1 MTGEKENQQ
10 KNEPPQ
16 DQVSIEDAHKN
27 KGLGIVAYII
37 FFIPLLVAKESKFAI
52 YHANQGLLLLL
63 TAIIIN
69 TAGTLIPIIGWLLI
83 LPIGN
88 LFVFILLLIGILNA
102 AKGEMAPLP
111 VIGKYAVIK

>member
-1 MTGEKENQQ
+1 MTNEKENE
-10 KNEPPQ
+10 NEKDPSQ
-16 DQVSIEDAHKN
+16 DQVSEDAQKN

-37 FFIPLLVAKESKFAI
+37 FFIPLLVAKESKFAT

-83 LPIGN
+83 LPFGN
-88 LFVFILLLIGILNA
+88 LFVFILWLIGILNA
-102 AKGEMAPLP
+102 AKGEKAPLP
-111 VIGKYAVIK
+111 VIGKYAIIK